1 MVVNGSRQIN
11 SIIARP
17 RPKFLSPQLFIREK
31 SVRFQGPHTTVMLDE
46 TGEVAKLEANQREGI
61 WNMGD
66 FQFHALIATLLV
78 TVALGFCLKVPMLIY
93 LKSSEVSWI
102 N

>member
-1 MVVNGSRQIN
+1 
-11 SIIARP
+11 
-17 RPKFLSPQLFIREK
+17 
-31 SVRFQGPHTTVMLDE
+31 MLDE

-78 TVALGFCLKVPMLIY
+78 TVALGFCLKVPMLVY
-93 LKSSEVSWI
+93 LKSSEVSYSEMGI
-102 N
+102 NYFIDCFTVFVSDA